1 MEVVNKAMNNTKSH
15 GKYNDVIWYDE
26 ALRQMPA
33 LMPAEESSH
42 IGSSIRLEN
51 VTEADIYEDPEFVC
65 TAFLEAIKLPGR
77 DVLSNPDKALKA
89 IQAAIKVIRNTSN
102 RSARAGTFL
111 AALTCLFS
119 ACQPGNVLS
128 NTKVGHVMAEKYS
141 SVAELASAS
150 SSELD
155 EIINFASDSI
165 KPKQDNSP
173 QPDNHKKVQY
183 PAGNTITIMLTDLGK
198 FDSEYSTNESMK
210 TYRQLESVARIDGC
224 DTEYLGRIKIVIR
237 VIDPSDSVNMN
248 KIKSHGS
255 STAVTDGLSMVGDV
269 PIIPINSIPIPNTE
283 SLANLLS
290 HEIKH
295 PFPFI
300 VANILRTR
308 HENNNQAPKVPSG
321 AYKLYTAKLD
331 SSEKIDKTKSV
342 WMITGTPLNPLDA
355 SVSTKC
361 NILPKKKSEKE
372 K

>member
-1 MEVVNKAMNNTKSH
+1 MNNTKSH

-42 IGSSIRLEN
+42 TGSSIRLEN

-111 AALTCLFS
+111 AALACLFS

-128 NTKVGHVMAEKYS
+128 NTKVGHIMAEKYS

-155 EIINFASDSI
+155 EIINSASDSI

-173 QPDNHKKVQY
+173 RPDNYKKVQY

-198 FDSEYSTNESMK
+198 FDSEYSTNESIK
-210 TYRQLESVARIDGC
+210 TFRQLESIAGIEGC
-224 DTEYLGRIKIVIR
+224 DKEYLNRIKIVVN
-237 VIDPSDSVNMN
+237 VIDPSSDTTTMA
-248 KIKSHGS
+248 KIKMQNS
-255 STAVTDGLSMVGDV
+255 STAFTDGIAMIDSV
-269 PIIPINSIPIPNTE
+269 PTIVITSIPIPNTK

-290 HEIKH
+290 HEVKH
-295 PFPFI
+295 PFPYIIANLVRKHPLYKEIKLNMI
-300 VANILRTR
+300 VQNYIAYSNELDKMEHIVKTPNEWNI
-308 HENNNQAPKVPSG
+308 G
-321 AYKLYTAKLD
+321 
-331 SSEKIDKTKSV
+331 
-342 WMITGTPLNPLDA
+342 GTPFNPLH
-355 SVSTKC
+355 SVISNNC
-361 NILPKKKSEKE
+361 ILKLNNLLKKQ
-372 K
+372 

>member
-1 MEVVNKAMNNTKSH
+1 MNIKEVQNE
-15 GKYNDVIWYDE
+15 YNYATWYDDV
-26 ALRQMPA
+26 ARQMPR
-33 LMPAEESSH
+33 LMPVENGTDSYGAG
-42 IGSSIRLEN
+42 ILLEN
-51 VTEADIYEDPEFVC
+51 VTEADIHENPDRAC
-65 TAFLEAIKLPGR
+65 TAFFEAIKIPGR
-77 DVLSNPDKALKA
+77 DILANPDKATKA
-89 IQAAIKVIRNTSN
+89 IQAAVNVIRNPNHRTS
-102 RSARAGTFL
+102 RTGAFL
-111 AALTCLFS
+111 AALACLFS

-128 NTKVGHVMAEKYS
+128 NTKVGHVMSEKYS
-141 SVAELASAS
+141 SAADLTSAS

-155 EIINFASDSI
+155 EIVNSASASI
-165 KPKQDNSP
+165 TPKQSDNP
-173 QPDNHKKVQY
+173 QSNNHKTVQY
-183 PAGNTITIMLTDLGK
+183 PAGNTISIMFSELGK

-237 VIDPSDSVNMN
+237 VIEPSDSVNMN